1 MTMIGV
7 VKKVRPVGVSYGEYD
22 SSANRMPVYLDGKR
36 VGDIRGILNGWQY
49 QANEGTSSPMYGV
62 LTNLKTYLRE
72 TL

>member
-36 VGDIRGILNGWQY
+36 VGDIRGILNGWHYVPLGQTAGGDLFKTLAGV
-49 QANEGTSSPMYGV
+49 QASLEA
-62 LTNLKTYLRE
+62 E
-72 TL
+72 

>member
-36 VGDIRGILNGWQY
+36 VGDIRGILNGWHYVPVGQT
-49 QANEGTSSPMYGV
+49 EGGTMYLSIKQV
-62 LTNLKTYLRE
+62 QMSLE